1 MPSAAIARI
10 VLPSILLL
18 LLFSL
23 TPSQALSMTW
33 KATWQDILN
42 GGPRRWKVDDIT
54 AKQIAL
60 SHILEH
66 SVAPSG
72 TTPSNLRILCPLAG
86 DDTFVHYAWSQGHE
100 VTAIDIVPEALE
112 AMRLQFGA
120 HEDWTSSLTD
130 EGTLWKHKSGRA
142 SLYEGDMMMKRNSL
156 LNYFH
161 AVYDKDSFGALTL
174 DLRSKYCERLSDYVK
189 DNGTLYVE
197 VKNKT
202 TGRDEQGP
210 PFHVEKQDL
219 MEPSSFGKCF
229 EHVVSL
235 GEVYKLDRPTA
246 IQTGHV
252 LRRLTR
258 K

>member
-1 MPSAAIARI
+1 MRSSSVARI
-10 VLPSILLL
+10 LFPSILLL
-18 LLFSL
+18 LLFHFIPL
-23 TPSQALSMTW
+23 QAFSMTW

-42 GGPRRWKVDDIT
+42 GGPRRWKVDDIA

-66 SVAPSG
+66 SVAPSDS
-72 TTPSNLRILCPLAG
+72 TRSSMRILCPLAG
-86 DDTFVHYAWSQGHE
+86 DDTFVHYAWSHGHD
-100 VTAIDIVPEALE
+100 VVAIDIVPEALE

-120 HEDWTSSLTD
+120 AEDWTFSMTD

-142 SLYEGDMMMKRNSL
+142 SLYEGDMMMKRNAL
-156 LNYFH
+156 VNYFD
-161 AVYDKDSFGALTL
+161 AVYDKDSFGALTF
-174 DLRSKYCERLSDYVK
+174 DLRSKYCERLSDYLK

-219 MEPSSFGKCF
+219 MEESSFGKCF

-235 GEVYKLDRPTA
+235 GEVYKIDWPTA
-246 IQTGHV
+246 IQTGRV
-252 LRRLTR
+252 LRRVAR